1 MKKMPCEDTG
11 TRGHRVTT
19 EAETSVCSCKPRN
32 SEDGG
37 PPRKPGEP
45 RRGSAAS
52 RREQVPTPALWTSSL
67 RTGTV
72 SLCGLKPLG
81 LRRSVRATLGQGQG
95 DDGLMAEWGE
105 GVEKGIQTAALFLR
119 LKELSGSPDV
129 GVREAMMPDLGLG
142 NCSVGACAL
151 FSHRVS
157 LRYSPS
163 HTG

>member
-19 EAETSVCSCKPRN
+19 EAETGVCSCKPRN
-32 SEDGG
+32 SKDGG

-45 RRGSAAS
+45 RRDSAAS

-105 GVEKGIQTAALFLR
+105 GGGEGNSDSSVISEAERTQWLSRCGGQGGHDARSGAWQLLCRR
-119 LKELSGSPDV
+119 L
-129 GVREAMMPDLGLG
+129 
-142 NCSVGACAL
+142 CSVQPQ
-151 FSHRVS
+151 SQSS
-157 LRYSPS
+157 L
-163 HTG
+163 